1 MTIIAT
7 NRDSEQSMLIN
18 EIETYLTTHI
28 QTHSN
33 WKGIKNDFYDDDDD
47 GGDALGDECSH

>member
-33 WKGIKNDFYDDDDD
+33 WKGIKNDFYDDDD